1 IPFFQAVRC
10 EIKKEITVEGF
21 KASVLVRCMWSPQLS
36 HHRAKHSAS
45 GPPQASLLTG
55 RNDKLRQLT
64 HQSRWNAGLVAWG
77 VVARYDV
84 APLPTSARLPG
95 ILSSKTLAPPP
106 YSDPRAATKLHR
118 RGRIR
123 NPAFPGAGAEARL
136 RKGGPA
142 SGGRRSGPTTPLLR
156 WKFNEAPPPKPSRKA
171 ENAGSS
177 EAPPPLPGV
186 SARKLA
192 AGIWH
197 LQPLDAGSG
206 VRGGGGEG
214 RRTPPCLEFAGFPS
228 AEMEKATK
236 WDPGSSMTLEE
247 VYRFYNH
254 LKVVEHED
262 VNTVSIV
269 SSLCTELEK
278 AHARISELETEQ
290 RSAKKKLDQ
299 FLKSLADE
307 KASWQSREHEK
318 VQAIIE
324 AMKADLDRERKRR
337 QRIEIVHT
345 KLVNEL
351 AETKLAAKQLLQ
363 DYKKECKARELVEE
377 VCDELTKEIGED
389 KAEIESLKMEA
400 LNIRE
405 QVEEEKRM
413 LQMAEVWREERVQMK
428 LIDAKLTLEEKYSQL
443 RDLKAELEAFLAAR
457 MDADMDV
464 APRREAELLKVKAN
478 SVTVE
483 EIKEFSYQPPPASED
498 IYAVFEEPQPR
509 QETNE
514 RDIQLCCNHSPRSHA
529 SKVNTASPE
538 TDVFL
543 GHPMKQHELID
554 SDDDVEDDSDWE
566 TVSHAEE
573 QGSSNTLDVSEPSVN
588 GYCKES
594 NASVSIAD
602 WEENGNN
609 RLNNEIITDCSANAM
624 SRKKVSSICRL
635 WRSSTHDIIEDL
647 KRTPV
652 EVPGR
657 LSDGRIS
664 NGTRASTNGEE
675 YQKLLVEH
683 AYGRLSNGMIS
694 KGTLSP
700 DLGFGEVGLSP
711 GSITQWSSADS
722 LNLHTTRGMKGC
734 IKWPRGKQ
742 KYSLKAQLME
752 ARMESQKIQ
761 LRHVLKQ
768 KI

>member
-1 IPFFQAVRC
+1 MVSNH
-10 EIKKEITVEGF
+10 G
-21 KASVLVRCMWSPQLS
+21 
-36 HHRAKHSAS
+36 
-45 GPPQASLLTG
+45 LLTSSFSLFWQCCG
-55 RNDKLRQLT
+55 SD
-64 HQSRWNAGLVAWG
+64 
-77 VVARYDV
+77 VVAM
-84 APLPTSARLPG
+84 PTSAASSRLPG

-106 YSDPRAATKLHR
+106 DSDPRAATKLHP

-123 NPAFPGAGAEARL
+123 NPAFPIAGAEARL
-136 RKGGPA
+136 RKGGPV
-142 SGGRRSGPTTPLLR
+142 SGGRRSGPTTPLLQ
-156 WKFNEAPPPKPSRKA
+156 WKFNDASPPKPSRKA
-171 ENAGSS
+171 NNAGSS
-177 EAPPPLPGV
+177 EAPPPLQGV

-197 LQPLDAGSG
+197 LQPLDDGGG
-206 VRGGGGEG
+206 VRGGGEKG
-214 RRTPPCLEFAGFPS
+214 RRTPSSTLSLVDIFHVEQFAGFPS
-228 AEMEKATK
+228 AAVEKATK
-236 WDPGSSMTLEE
+236 WDLGSSMTSEE
-247 VYRFYNH
+247 VYQFYNH
-254 LKVVEHED
+254 LKVVEDQD

-269 SSLCTELEK
+269 SSLRTELEK
-278 AHARISELETEQ
+278 AQAHISELETER

-307 KASWQSREHEK
+307 KASWWSREHEK
-318 VQAIIE
+318 VWAIIE
-324 AMKADLDRERKRR
+324 AMKADIDRERKRR
-337 QRIEIVHT
+337 RRIEIVHT

-363 DYKKECKARELVEE
+363 DYEKECKARELVEE
-377 VCDELTKEIGED
+377 VYDELTKEIDED

-405 QVEEEKRM
+405 EVEEEKRM

-457 MDADMDV
+457 MDADIDV
-464 APRREAELLKVKAN
+464 APMREAELLKVKAN
-478 SVTVE
+478 SVIVE
-483 EIKEFSYQPPPASED
+483 EKKEFSYQPPPASED

-514 RDIQLCCNHSPRSHA
+514 RDIQLCCDHNPRSHV

-543 GHPMKQHELID
+543 GHPVKQHELID
-554 SDDDVEDDSDWE
+554 SDDDVEGDSDWE

-573 QGSSNTLDVSEPSVN
+573 QGSSNTLGVSEPSVN

-602 WEENGNN
+602 LEENGNN
-609 RLNNEIITDCSANAM
+609 RLNNEIIEDCSRNAM
-624 SRKKVSSICRL
+624 SRKKVSSIRRL

-652 EVPGR
+652 EVKPGR

-664 NGTRASTNGEE
+664 NGTQASTNGEE
-675 YQKLLVEH
+675 YQKFSVEH
-683 AYGRLSNGMIS
+683 TNVRLSNGMIS
-694 KGTLSP
+694 EGTLSP
-700 DLGFGEVGLSP
+700 DLGFGEVGFSP

-734 IKWPRGKQ
+734 IEWTRGNQ

-752 ARMESQKIQ
+752 ARMDSQKIQ
-761 LRHVLKQ
+761 LRHVLRQ

>member
-1 IPFFQAVRC
+1 
-10 EIKKEITVEGF
+10 
-21 KASVLVRCMWSPQLS
+21 
-36 HHRAKHSAS
+36 
-45 GPPQASLLTG
+45 
-55 RNDKLRQLT
+55 
-64 HQSRWNAGLVAWG
+64 
-77 VVARYDV
+77 
-84 APLPTSARLPG
+84 
-95 ILSSKTLAPPP
+95 
-106 YSDPRAATKLHR
+106 
-118 RGRIR
+118 
-123 NPAFPGAGAEARL
+123 
-136 RKGGPA
+136 
-142 SGGRRSGPTTPLLR
+142 
-156 WKFNEAPPPKPSRKA
+156 
-171 ENAGSS
+171 
-177 EAPPPLPGV
+177 
-186 SARKLA
+186 
-192 AGIWH
+192 
-197 LQPLDAGSG
+197 
-206 VRGGGGEG
+206 
-214 RRTPPCLEFAGFPS
+214 
-228 AEMEKATK
+228 MEKATK
-236 WDPGSSMTLEE
+236 WDPGSSMTTEE
-247 VYRFYNH
+247 AYRFYNH
-254 LKVVEHED
+254 LMVVEDQD
-262 VNTVSIV
+262 VNSVSIV
-269 SSLCTELEK
+269 SSLRTELEK
-278 AHARISELETEQ
+278 THARISELETEQ

-318 VQAIIE
+318 VRAIIE

-337 QRIEIVHT
+337 QRTQIVHT

-363 DYKKECKARELVEE
+363 DYEKECKARELVEE

-400 LNIRE
+400 LNIQE
-405 QVEEEKRM
+405 EVEEEKRM

-428 LIDAKLTLEEKYSQL
+428 LIDAKLTLEEKYLQL
-443 RDLKAELEAFLAAR
+443 RDLKVELEAFLAAR

-464 APRREAELLKVKAN
+464 ALTREAELLKEKAS

-514 RDIQLCCNHSPRSHA
+514 RNIQLCCDHSPRSHA

-543 GHPMKQHELID
+543 GHPMKQHDLID
-554 SDDDVEDDSDWE
+554 SDDDVEYDSDWE

-573 QGSSNTLDVSEPSVN
+573 QGSGNTHDVSEPSVN
-588 GYCKES
+588 GYCQES
-594 NASVSIAD
+594 NAAVSIAD

-609 RLNNEIITDCSANAM
+609 RLNNKIIMDCSTNAM
-624 SRKKVSSICRL
+624 SRKKVSSIRRL

-647 KRTPV
+647 KRTPD
-652 EVPGR
+652 EVKPGS

-664 NGTRASTNGEE
+664 NGTQASTNGEE
-675 YQKLLVEH
+675 YQKVSVEH
-683 AYGRLSNGMIS
+683 TNGRLSNGMIS
-694 KGTLSP
+694 IGTLSP

-711 GSITQWSSADS
+711 GSVTQWSSADS

-734 IKWPRGKQ
+734 IEWPQGNQ

-752 ARMESQKIQ
+752 ARMESRKIQ
-761 LRHVLKQ
+761 LRHVLRQ

>member
-1 IPFFQAVRC
+1 
-10 EIKKEITVEGF
+10 
-21 KASVLVRCMWSPQLS
+21 
-36 HHRAKHSAS
+36 
-45 GPPQASLLTG
+45 
-55 RNDKLRQLT
+55 
-64 HQSRWNAGLVAWG
+64 
-77 VVARYDV
+77 
-84 APLPTSARLPG
+84 PLPTSAHLPG

-106 YSDPRAATKLHR
+106 YSDTRAATKLHR

-123 NPAFPGAGAEARL
+123 NPAFPVAGAEARL

-214 RRTPPCLEFAGFPS
+214 RRTPPCLEVGPIHGYQEVQLLCNPLSTDLHTNKNKKNDFASPVSVLSPKYGNIHRFAGFPS

-278 AHARISELETEQ
+278 AHARISELETER

-324 AMKADLDRERKRR
+324 TMKADLDRERKRR

-363 DYKKECKARELVEE
+363 DYKKGCKARELVEE

-464 APRREAELLKVKAN
+464 ALRREAELLKEKAN

-483 EIKEFSYQPPPASED
+483 EIKEFSYQPPPSAED

-594 NASVSIAD
+594 NASVSVAD

-609 RLNNEIITDCSANAM
+609 RLNNEIITDCSTNAM

-652 EVPGR
+652 EVKPGR

-675 YQKLLVEH
+675 YQKLSVEH
-683 AYGRLSNGMIS
+683 TNGMIS

-734 IKWPRGKQ
+734 IEWPRGKQ

>member
-1 IPFFQAVRC
+1 
-10 EIKKEITVEGF
+10 
-21 KASVLVRCMWSPQLS
+21 
-36 HHRAKHSAS
+36 
-45 GPPQASLLTG
+45 
-55 RNDKLRQLT
+55 
-64 HQSRWNAGLVAWG
+64 
-77 VVARYDV
+77 
-84 APLPTSARLPG
+84 LPG

-106 YSDPRAATKLHR
+106 YSDPRAATKLHP

-123 NPAFPGAGAEARL
+123 NPAFPGAGAEARQ

-206 VRGGGGEG
+206 VLGGGGEG
-214 RRTPPCLEFAGFPS
+214 RRAPPCLEVGPIHGYQEVQLLCNPLSTDLHTNKSKKNDFASPVSVSSPRYGNIHRFAGFPS

-278 AHARISELETEQ
+278 AHARISELETER

-464 APRREAELLKVKAN
+464 ALRREAELLKEKAN

-514 RDIQLCCNHSPRSHA
+514 IDIQLCCGHSPRSYA

-652 EVPGR
+652 EVKPGR

-675 YQKLLVEH
+675 YQKLSVEH
-683 AYGRLSNGMIS
+683 TNGMIS

-722 LNLHTTRGMKGC
+722 LNLHTTREMKGC
-734 IKWPRGKQ
+734 IEWPRGKQ